1 MLVLSLVLL
10 CASSSLSAPARVLKQ
25 RVQKFKNFPVVGI
38 KETPAETETASYTQ
52 AEPLAIVDHPRD
64 ARQADTEKYE
74 EDNDNG
80 DLFIEEA
87 VYLTPE
93 AREARAAV
101 LGELSEAE
109 PADVAVGDVFGDDI
123 FFNEEYDY
131 NTKEEYKREERD
143 GAHGHHRGGHR
154 GSNQRGGRVAP
165 PPAPVVNEYDNY
177 DYDYQEEEV
186 PQRSQPQ
193 QQRRGKQTGATG
205 VALGVLSSPSDQDG
219 NYNFNFAN
227 DDGSSRQEVGAPDAI
242 RGSYSFVTPEGE
254 QVSVQYH
261 ADETGFHAT
270 GSHVPQAPPMPA
282 HVQRLLDHL
291 AKVNGLE
298 RL

>member
-38 KETPAETETASYTQ
+38 KETPAETEPASYTQ

-64 ARQADTEKYE
+64 ARQADAESYNA
-74 EDNDNG
+74 NDEN
-80 DLFIEEA
+80 LFIEEA

-101 LGELSEAE
+101 LGEQSEE
-109 PADVAVGDVFGDDI
+109 PADVAVGEVFGDDI
-123 FFNEEYDY
+123 FFNDETQDDEE
-131 NTKEEYKREERD
+131 EVQYKRAERD
-143 GAHGHHRGGHR
+143 GAHGHHRGSHR
-154 GSNQRGGRVAP
+154 SSGQRGGRVAP
-165 PPAPVVNEYDNY
+165 PPAPVVNEYDDNY
-177 DYDYQEEEV
+177 DYDYEEE

-193 QQRRGKQTGATG
+193 PQLQRRGKQTGATG

>member
-38 KETPAETETASYTQ
+38 KETPAETEPASYTQ

-64 ARQADTEKYE
+64 ARQADAENYNENE
-74 EDNDNG
+74 ENNG

-101 LGELSEAE
+101 LGEQSEE
-109 PADVAVGDVFGDDI
+109 PADVAVGEVFGDDI
-123 FFNEEYDY
+123 FFNDETQQDDED
-131 NTKEEYKREERD
+131 EEYKREERD
-143 GAHGHHRGGHR
+143 GAHGHHRGSHR
-154 GSNQRGGRVAP
+154 GSGQRGGRVAP
-165 PPAPVVNEYDNY
+165 PPAPVVNEYDDNY
-177 DYDYQEEEV
+177 DYDYEEE
-186 PQRSQPQ
+186 PQRSQPQPQ

-219 NYNFNFAN
+219 NYNF
-227 DDGSSRQEVGAPDAI
+227 
-242 RGSYSFVTPEGE
+242 
-254 QVSVQYH
+254 
-261 ADETGFHAT
+261 
-270 GSHVPQAPPMPA
+270 
-282 HVQRLLDHL
+282 
-291 AKVNGLE
+291 K
-298 RL
+298 

>member
-10 CASSSLSAPARVLKQ
+10 CASGSLSAPARVLKQ

-38 KETPAETETASYTQ
+38 KETPSEIAEAEPASFTQ

-64 ARQADTEKYE
+64 ARQVDK
-74 EDNDNG
+74 D

-93 AREARAAV
+93 ARDARAAA
-101 LGELSEAE
+101 LDQLDEE
-109 PADVAVGDVFGDDI
+109 PVAVGDVFGDEI
-123 FFNEEYDY
+123 FFNEETEFNDGD
-131 NTKEEYKREERD
+131 EHRRDERD

-154 GSNQRGGRVAP
+154 ASRTRGGRVAP
-165 PPAPVVNEYDNY
+165 PPAPVVNEYEDNY
-177 DYDYQEEEV
+177 DYDYEEE

-193 QQRRGKQTGATG
+193 EQRRGKQTGATG

>member
-38 KETPAETETASYTQ
+38 KETPSEIAETESDSFTQ

-64 ARQADTEKYE
+64 ARQADTE
-74 EDNDNG
+74 

-93 AREARAAV
+93 ARDARAAA
-101 LGELSEAE
+101 LDQLNDD
-109 PADVAVGDVFGDDI
+109 PVAVGDVFGDDI
-123 FFNEEYDY
+123 FFPKEETEDY
-131 NTKEEYKREERD
+131 NLEEHVRDERD

-154 GSNQRGGRVAP
+154 ASRQRGGRVAP
-165 PPAPVVNEYDNY
+165 PPAPVVNEYEDNY
-177 DYDYQEEEV
+177 DYDYPEEQ
-186 PQRSQPQ
+186 QRSQPQ
-193 QQRRGKQTGATG
+193 EQRRGKQTGATG